1 MKVGI
6 STATFFSKV
15 LTEDSFS
22 VIQRCGGDTCEVFLT
37 TFYEYKDSF
46 GRLLKERKGDFDV
59 YSVHSLNTQFE
70 PQLFNKVQ
78 RTYDDAEGVFRSVLN
93 VGQIIGAKAYTFQDT
108 VLCRILSIFRR
119 VCSYAPPR
127 ISGRYT
133 RFVSVLPE
141 REKCM
146 P

>member
-93 VGQIIGAKAYTFQDT
+93 VGQIIGAKAYTFHAQARLKQSVYIDPQFAGE
-108 VLCRILSIFRR
+108 RMSKR
-119 VCSYAPPR
+119 SE
-127 ISGRYT
+127 IS
-133 RFVSVLPE
+133 
-141 REKCM
+141 RESGIEL
-146 P
+146 